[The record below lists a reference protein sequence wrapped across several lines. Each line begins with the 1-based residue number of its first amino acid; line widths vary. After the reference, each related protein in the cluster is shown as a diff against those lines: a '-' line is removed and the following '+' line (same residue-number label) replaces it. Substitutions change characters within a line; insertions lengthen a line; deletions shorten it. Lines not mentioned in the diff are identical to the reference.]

1 MDDKQRLRA
10 RMRALR
16 REHVAVLPDSTRA
29 LLFRRPPGPLVALT
43 PDDGVIGLYHALAT
57 EAPTRSYAQWFMENG
72 RTVALP
78 WFGGKGAAMRFRLW
92 TDPYDDAGL
101 EVGPYGQLQP
111 SDHAPE
117 VTPDLVIVPL
127 LAFSAHGDRLGQGG
141 GHYDRWLSANPAA
154 LAVGLAWDCQR
165 VDSLPLESHDQ
176 PLRAVVTPT
185 RLYEGR
191 IHEGS
196 HDA

>member
-1 MDDKQRLRA
+1 MDDKQKLRA

-16 REHVAVLPDSTRA
+16 REHVAALPDSTRA
-29 LLFRRPPGPLVALT
+29 LLFRRPPGPLADLT
-43 PDDGVIGLYHALAT
+43 PQTGVVGLYHAIAA
-57 EAPTRSYAQWFMENG
+57 EAPTRAYAQWFAENG
-72 RTVALP
+72 RTIALP
-78 WFGGKGAAMRFRLW
+78 WFASRGAAMRFRVW

-111 SDHAPE
+111 STNAVE
-117 VTPDLVIVPL
+117 VTPDVAIVPL

-141 GHYDRWLSANPAA
+141 GHYDRWLTANPQAI
-154 LAVGLAWDCQR
+154 AVGLAWDCQR
-165 VDSLPLESHDQ
+165 VDSLPLESHDR

-191 IHEGS
+191 LYEGAP
-196 HDA
+196 DA